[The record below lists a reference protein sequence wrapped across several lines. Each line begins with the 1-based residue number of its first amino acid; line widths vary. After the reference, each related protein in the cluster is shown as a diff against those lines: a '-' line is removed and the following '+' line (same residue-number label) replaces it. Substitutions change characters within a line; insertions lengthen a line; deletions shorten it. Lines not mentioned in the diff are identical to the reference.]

1 MTSSS
6 RIFVTLVFLTL
17 VCSIKT
23 NAQDLEV
30 SVDRAELA
38 RGETL
43 TYTIRIYEQRQGMQ
57 LDLTPLT
64 EDFDVLGTRT
74 SSQVRSI
81 NGQVE
86 SWTDYI
92 VTLFPLTEG
101 ELTIPPI
108 EINNLQTEPILISVV
123 NEGPRSNQDND
134 ELFLEIEVN
143 KEALYVQEQLLF
155 TVKLYYT
162 INGIRNPQFTELEM
176 EDTVIQLIGSPNQY
190 EQIIEGVRYGVY
202 EKRYVIFPQR
212 SGPLE
217 IPDILFRGEV
227 TDGSSNFV
235 FRNLNTRRVT
245 AFIEGITISVNERP
259 VAAQEFDNWLP
270 VTNLSISE
278 EWSTDLENL
287 SVGDSITRTITLTAD
302 GLDGAVLPPFS
313 PETLDGINVYQDPA
327 SIERTY
333 VDGSIVGTRVE
344 SSTLV
349 PVIAG
354 TIEIP
359 EIVIPWWDVSGD
371 ELKEAVITAKTIQV
385 STIDGEIP
393 SEQAEESIGN
403 LEELLAASPTVDQEM
418 IDAQEEEEFIEVG
431 IYWLNYIIAFICI
444 VVLTSIYRLVLRPN
458 NEEISDYLQNLKNK
472 YKSRISPYNNERV
485 AFRQLKT
492 ACKKGDLTK
501 IKGALITWCD
511 HYSRENKLNTIEGIL
526 QNPNWSSLHSI
537 IINLQ
542 NTLYFKD
549 KSAQNVQ
556 IFSSKEL
563 LKEIKNLRDLK
574 RKQKKITN
582 LAERYS
588 LPPLYRT

>member
-155 TVKLYYT
+155 TVKLFYT

-359 EIVIPWWDVSGD
+359 EIVIPWWDVSSD
-371 ELKEAVITAKTIQV
+371 ELKEAVITAKSIQV
-385 STIDGEIP
+385 STIEGEIP

-431 IYWLNYIIAFICI
+431 IYWLNYIIAFICV

-574 RKQKKITN
+574 RRQKKITN
-582 LAERYS
+582 LTERYS